1 MHLSPATYN
10 AFILVY
16 IIANMYLTLLCKM
29 MANKPLPVATGI
41 LKITFFTF
49 KHFSFC
55 KFIRLLLLNSYL
67 YFLVSFYNLGGNRVD
82 ILVLKLLLHFFT
94 K

>member
-1 MHLSPATYN
+1 
-10 AFILVY
+10 
-16 IIANMYLTLLCKM
+16 

-94 K
+94 KWQRQMEKYEQDLSETVL